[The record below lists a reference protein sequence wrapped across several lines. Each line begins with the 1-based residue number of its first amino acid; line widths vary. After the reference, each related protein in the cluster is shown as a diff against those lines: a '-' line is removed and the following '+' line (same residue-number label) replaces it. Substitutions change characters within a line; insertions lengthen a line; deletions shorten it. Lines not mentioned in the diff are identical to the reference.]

1 MAASLNCPEHLTPTG
16 LEPTV
21 ALMGNASPD
30 VTVELSRFNS
40 DPHRYMS
47 QATNERRVV
56 VRHDGSQRIS
66 AVFGGSLDTPP
77 GLDADPE

>member
-1 MAASLNCPEHLTPTG
+1 
-16 LEPTV
+16 
-21 ALMGNASPD
+21 MGNRHSASPD
-30 VTVELSRFNS
+30 VTVELSQFNS

-56 VRHDGSQRIS
+56 VRHDGSQRVS

-77 GLDADPE
+77 DLDADTE